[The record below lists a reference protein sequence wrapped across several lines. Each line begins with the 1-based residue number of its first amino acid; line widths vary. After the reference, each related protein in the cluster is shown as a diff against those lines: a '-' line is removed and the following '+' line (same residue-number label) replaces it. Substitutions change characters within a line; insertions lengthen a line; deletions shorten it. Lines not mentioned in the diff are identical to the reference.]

1 MGRRIVKEQ
10 SFEKF
15 YFDKV
20 ATGEGCGCAER
31 IIDIHEF
38 DRLAGKR
45 KRIMTLKGFSPK
57 AKLKRFLAKAG
68 LTNRPDRPQ

>member
-1 MGRRIVKEQ
+1 MGRRIVKDQ

-20 ATGEGCGCAER
+20 ATSEGCGCAE
-31 IIDIHEF
+31 
-38 DRLAGKR
+38 
-45 KRIMTLKGFSPK
+45 RIMTLKGFSPK

-68 LTNRPDRPQ
+68 LTNRPDRPE